1 MLTRPS
7 FLALMIAPSAASNC
21 SRATAPTGRPRWPGS
36 RSLMNH
42 AFSAKRQASRKKGTP
57 RRRQTSRAARRF
69 SRLTGWPP
77 AALLVMV
84 HRTRGTRAPS
94 AASSASS
101 PARSMLPLNGCR
113 LVGSAASGIERST
126 ARAPV
131 RSMLAR
137 VVSKWA
143 LLGTTLP
150 APPATSK
157 STRSL
162 ARPWWVG
169 SGSSK
174 PVTSRTAS
182 RSRSKLSAPA

>member
-7 FLALMIAPSAASNC
+7 FLALMIAPSAAANW
-21 SRATAPTGRPRWPGS
+21 SRAIARTGRSRWPGS
-36 RSLMNH
+36 RCLTNH

-57 RRRQTSRAARRF
+57 WRRQISRTARRF

-77 AALLVMV
+77 VALLVMV
-84 HRTRGTRAPS
+84 QRASGTRAPS
-94 AASSASS
+94 APRSASS
-101 PARSMLPLNGCR
+101 PARSMLPLNGWR

-143 LLGTTLP
+143 LFGITAP
-150 APPATSK
+150 APPTTSK

-182 RSRSKLSAPA
+182 RRRSKLSAPA